1 MKNVRTVKPTVIK
14 TLQSDV
20 LSRSNDIRLTRIV
33 LEELNLPTDLKA
45 LEEEVPDGAN
55 VLESIRRCRQ
65 KVQQENPLLN
75 VDRTKIKRQLK
86 EQEFRECFRGW

>member
-1 MKNVRTVKPTVIK
+1 MKNVRSVKPKVIK

-33 LEELNLPTDLKA
+33 LEELNLPTDLRL
-45 LEEEVPDGAN
+45 LEEEIPDGAN

-65 KVQQENPLLN
+65 RVQQENPMLN
-75 VDRTKIKRQLK
+75 VDRTVLKRQEK
-86 EQEFRECFRGW
+86 EKEFREYFRE